1 MVNFNLNKTKSILFL
16 EQISRNA
23 SNSRQILQNLVKGFR
38 SPKQLLQNL
47 AKDFRSL
54 SSEEQKDFQQ
64 LLLDMLD
71 KTCSFKKIKIAQ
83 NCFGNYR
90 TNHLNIL
97 NLGWR

>member
-1 MVNFNLNKTKSILFL
+1 MVKFKVDKLLNFL
-16 EQISRNA
+16 EQISHNA
-23 SNSRQILQNLVKGFR
+23 S

-83 NCFGNYR
+83 DAESKVKRPEFPKDIFEKLLR
-90 TNHLNIL
+90 ELQD
-97 NLGWR
+97 

>member
-16 EQISRNA
+16 EQINRNA
-23 SNSRQILQNLVKGFR
+23 SNSRQILQNLVKG
-38 SPKQLLQNL
+38 
-47 AKDFRSL
+47 FRSL

-83 NCFGNYR
+83 DAESKKA
-90 TNHLNIL
+90 
-97 NLGWR
+97 